1 MSFGRQPV
9 EKLAFLRLVS
19 LLAVIMPCVVGFFR
33 APSCTLPTINVN
45 TVDLNAIRKPIP
57 ADYLRL
63 IVVSALWGSAFMCN
77 AIALADFAPVAIA
90 AYRVLLA
97 ALLMLLI
104 CRWQGLSFVP
114 DTRTSV
120 LFIAIGLLNSAIPFS
135 LIGWGQQ
142 SVDSATTAILISASP
157 FVTLLLSHYMTRD
170 DRFSW
175 YKLAGLVVGFSG
187 VVVLLAEGVLQGG
200 ASIGGMLA
208 IALAACCY
216 ATSAQLIRKLSGISS
231 LIQVT
236 GTLITS
242 AVVLVPLTLILHPP
256 LTQSFSQSSLLA
268 LAFLSIGPTAIA
280 YVLRTQIIQ
289 VNGAVFMSSAG
300 YLIPVF
306 AVFWAWVFLSES
318 PRATVWI
325 ALALVLGGIAIG
337 QSGKQPDG
345 RSDGR
350 SDERS
355 GRQSDG

>member
-1 MSFGRQPV
+1 
-9 EKLAFLRLVS
+9 
-19 LLAVIMPCVVGFFR
+19 
-33 APSCTLPTINVN
+33 
-45 TVDLNAIRKPIP
+45 
-57 ADYLRL
+57 
-63 IVVSALWGSAFMCN
+63 MCN

-90 AYRVLLA
+90 AYRVALA

-200 ASIGGMLA
+200 ASIGGMVA

-216 ATSAQLIRKLSGISS
+216 AMSAQLIRKLGGIPS

-236 GTLITS
+236 GSLITS
-242 AVVLVPLTLILHPP
+242 AVVLVPLTLFLHPP

-268 LAFLSIGPTAIA
+268 LAFLTIGPTAIA

-289 VNGAVFMSSAG
+289 VNGAVFMSSACLL
-300 YLIPVF
+300 YTSP
-306 AVFWAWVFLSES
+306 S
-318 PRATVWI
+318 PR
-325 ALALVLGGIAIG
+325 
-337 QSGKQPDG
+337 D
-345 RSDGR
+345 
-350 SDERS
+350 
-355 GRQSDG
+355 